1 MKIIDYYKI
10 LGIERTASNDDIKK
24 AYYNLAK
31 KYHPDKYDHSDIAI
45 IKFSLINEAYQVL
58 GDLENR
64 LNYKIELE
72 KREEITEHA
81 KRKLKFRKKSLL
93 KNEL

>member
-1 MKIIDYYKI
+1 MKFIDYYKI
-10 LGIERTASNDDIKK
+10 LGVEKTASNEDIKK

-31 KYHPDKYDHSDIAI
+31 KYHPDKYDRSDIAI
-45 IKFSLINEAYQVL
+45 VKFTLINEAYQIL

-72 KREEITEHA
+72 RREEITEHA
-81 KRKLKFRKKSLL
+81 KRKLKFRKKALL
-93 KNEL
+93 KNDK